1 MSLQPT
7 LSVSRIKE
15 NLGTRLF
22 GAEVLVFDEVE
33 STNDLAKRHV
43 GRGEGLILI
52 ADAQT
57 QGKGRSG
64 RSWHSPGG
72 LGIYLSALLKPPTP
86 HPAPLT
92 LMAGVAGVSALKAF
106 VARPSFEPFL
116 KWPNDILTHNGKLA
130 GILCEWCGGES
141 GWLVI
146 GIGIN
151 VNHRAADF
159 PPSLAGQA
167 TSLQMETGAPIDRVE
182 LIRSL
187 IVHLDRE
194 YHNWL
199 LKGTADLVK
208 KWSDHTEMFGK
219 KITLRRGDSLFEG
232 TAERLD
238 GQGRLVVRLATGS
251 EMAFDGGEATL
262 SP

>member
-1 MSLQPT
+1 MSPGPALNASQ
-7 LSVSRIKE
+7 IKE

-22 GAEVLVFDEVE
+22 GAEVLVFDAVG
-33 STNDLAKRHV
+33 STNDLAKNHI

-52 ADAQT
+52 ADSQT

-72 LGIYLSALLKPPTP
+72 LGIHLSALLKPPAA

-92 LMAGVAGVSALKAF
+92 LMAGVAGISALKAF
-106 VARPSFEPFL
+106 AAQASFKPFL
-116 KWPNDILTHNGKLA
+116 KWPNDILTHRGKLA
-130 GILCEWCGGES
+130 GILCEWAEP

-151 VNHRAADF
+151 VNHRPADF
-159 PPSLAGQA
+159 PPALAGRA
-167 TSLQMETGAPIDRVE
+167 TSLQMETGEPADRVR

-194 YHNWL
+194 YQTWRL
-199 LKGTADLVK
+199 EGTAGLAK
-208 KWSDHTEMFGK
+208 RWSAHTAMFGK
-219 KITLRRGDSLFEG
+219 KITLRRGDSLFQG

-238 GQGRLVVRLATGS
+238 EHGRLVVRMAAGETI
-251 EMAFDGGEATL
+251 AFDGGEVTL
-262 SP
+262 AP